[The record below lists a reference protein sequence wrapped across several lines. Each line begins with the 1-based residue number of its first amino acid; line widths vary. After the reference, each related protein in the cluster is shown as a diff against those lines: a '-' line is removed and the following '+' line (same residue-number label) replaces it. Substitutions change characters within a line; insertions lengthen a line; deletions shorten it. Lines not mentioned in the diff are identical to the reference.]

1 MRVKQPLCQW
11 TTIDYARINDIPFQN
26 PKAITAERFP
36 SIVLH
41 ALIFHLLTY
50 CVVFVWG
57 K

>member
-50 CVVFVWG
+50 CIVFVWG